1 MRVLRNT
8 MLLLIAA
15 VALGLCGCSDAGLCD
30 TCENDRDCEDDL
42 YCAQFEDGSW
52 RCVDSIWTTCE
63 TKSFITA
70 P

>member
-1 MRVLRNT
+1 MWW
-8 MLLLIAA
+8 LL
-15 VALGLCGCSDAGLCD
+15 ALVGMSLAGCSAADLCE
-30 TCENDRDCEDDL
+30 TCETDRDCKDDL
-42 YCAQFEDGSW
+42 YCAEFEDGSW